1 MIAQETPQTPQSSEQ
16 HLRDLEL
23 RLKRLDVERAEVLQ
37 AIKELKSVADRE
49 IAPTQGIESAL
60 LGRPLRDSSPIT
72 PDEQIALFLQLFR
85 CRESVYPKRWEN
97 AKSGKSGYAPACL
110 NEWVQP
116 LCQKPTIR
124 CTDCGH
130 QAFLSLN
137 EDAVRAHLQGQLTIG
152 TYAIDVD
159 DSCVFLACDFDGAGW
174 KEDVSAYRESARAL
188 GIDVAVE
195 RSRSGQGAHAWIFF
209 DGKVPA
215 RLARNVGTLILS
227 RCLEVRHQ
235 LSMTSFDRLFPSQDY
250 VPKGGL
256 GNLIALP
263 LQKTPRES
271 GNSCFLDEQFSV
283 MQDQWEYLVQVKR
296 PHFQEVQRLLDR
308 FLLKAPNAPTRNEA
322 FDDVAWITDRSL
334 LDAQSGG
341 QDHADSAIEGTVELT
356 VGSMIRV
363 PLTGLPGK
371 LVGRLRKTASFP
383 NPTFYKLQ
391 RMRMQ
396 TYPHA
401 RVIFSG
407 ELRPNEMML
416 PRGLLD
422 RVTHIL
428 SGAGAQ
434 VVIRDERLAK
444 KRIKVEFAGELTPSQ
459 KEAVK
464 ALKKSEIGVLVAPPG
479 FGKTVVGC
487 ALIAERH
494 VSSLVLVHRQPLLD
508 QWKESLIRFLG
519 LNPKEIGILGGTIK
533 KTTGKLDLMMLQ
545 TLTRMGDLH
554 EMALRYSH
562 VIIDEC
568 HHIPAVS
575 FESVLKQLP
584 ARYVLGLT
592 ATPYRKDGLEAILFQ
607 QCGPVRHEIVSADEG
622 KLEKTV
628 TIFETGY
635 RLPGEAGEK
644 PAYHVLMHGLVNDT
658 GRNNRIAADVVKA
671 LSAKQFPLLISDRK
685 DHLDTLTKGI
695 ESLATAEAS
704 LAQLVVIRLDGDMS
718 IKERRL
724 ALERI
729 REIRTQG
736 VPLLVV
742 ATAPLVGEGVDLP
755 ELDTLVLATP
765 LSFEGRMV
773 QYAGRLHRLVEG
785 KTHVRIVDYV
795 DSSNAML
802 LSMYRNRI
810 KAYRKMGYEI
820 REPHDMLGGSPSRA
834 RGKGAA
840 AEQQG
845 LELGEA

>member
-1 MIAQETPQTPQSSEQ
+1 MTAPGSSQFSEPQ
-16 HLRDLEL
+16 LRALEL
-23 RLKRLDVERAEVLQ
+23 RLKQLDVERAEVLQ

-49 IAPTQGIESAL
+49 TAPTQGMEKAL
-60 LGRPLRDSSPIT
+60 LGRSLRDSSPIT
-72 PDEQIALFLQLFR
+72 PDEQITVFLQLFR

-97 AKSGKSGYAPACL
+97 AKSGKSGYAPACR

-124 CTDCGH
+124 CTDCGN
-130 QAFLSLN
+130 QAFLPLN
-137 EDAVRAHLQGQLTIG
+137 EDAAHAHLQGQLTIG
-152 TYAIDVD
+152 TYAIDAD

-174 KEDVSAYRESARAL
+174 KEDVSAYRECAKRL
-188 GIDVAVE
+188 GLDVAVE
-195 RSRSGQGAHAWIFF
+195 RSCSGQGAHAWIFF

-227 RCLEVRHQ
+227 RCLEARHQ
-235 LSMTSFDRLFPSQDY
+235 LSMKSFDRLFPSQDY
-250 VPKGGL
+250 VPKGGF

-271 GNSCFLDEQFSV
+271 GNSCFLDERLSV
-283 MQDQWEYLVQVKR
+283 IQDQWEYLVHVKR
-296 PHFQEVQRLLDR
+296 PHCQEVQRLLDR
-308 FLLKAPNAPTRNEA
+308 FLPRFPKASTRHDA

-334 LDAQSGG
+334 MDAESGSS
-341 QDHADSAIEGTVELT
+341 DHAEPMIEGAVELT

-363 PLTGLPGK
+363 PLTGLPGR
-371 LVGRLRKTASFP
+371 LLGRLRKTASFP

-396 TYPHA
+396 TYPHP
-401 RVIFSG
+401 RFIFSG
-407 ELRPNEMML
+407 ELRPDELLL

-422 RVTHIL
+422 WVTHIL
-428 SGAGAQ
+428 SGEGAL
-434 VVIRDERLAK
+434 VVMRDERLAK
-444 KRIKVEFAGELTPSQ
+444 RRIKVEFVGELTPSQ

-464 ALKKSEIGVLVAPPG
+464 ALKKSEVGVLVAPPG

-494 VSSLVLVHRQPLLD
+494 VSTLVLVHRQPLLD
-508 QWKESLIRFLG
+508 QWKEGLMKFLG

-554 EMALRYSH
+554 EIALRYSH

-575 FESVLKQLP
+575 FEGVLKQLP

-628 TIFETGY
+628 TISETGY
-635 RLPGEAGEK
+635 RPPSEVGEK
-644 PAYHVLMHGLVNDT
+644 PAYHVLMHSLVNDT
-658 GRNNRIAADVVKA
+658 GRNSRIAADIVKA
-671 LSAKQFPLLISDRK
+671 LSAKQFPLVISDRK

-802 LSMYRNRI
+802 LSMYRNRV

-820 REPHDMLGGSPSRA
+820 REPHDMLGGSPSRV
-834 RGKGAA
+834 RGKSAA

-845 LELGEA
+845 LELG

>member
-1 MIAQETPQTPQSSEQ
+1 MAPGAHQFSEPQ
-16 HLRDLEL
+16 LRALEL
-23 RLKRLDVERAEVLQ
+23 RLKQLDVERAEILQ
-37 AIKELKSVADRE
+37 AIKELKRAADRE
-49 IAPTQGIESAL
+49 PEPTQVIEHVQ
-60 LGRPLRDSSPIT
+60 LGRSLRDSAPVT
-72 PDEQIALFLQLFR
+72 PDEQIAVFLQLFR
-85 CRESVYPKRWEN
+85 CRESIYPKRWEN
-97 AKSGKSGYAPACL
+97 ARSGKSGYAPACR

-116 LCQKPTIR
+116 LCQKPTIK
-124 CTDCGH
+124 CTDCRN
-130 QAFLSLN
+130 QAFLPLN
-137 EDAVRAHLQGQLTIG
+137 EDAAQAHLQGQLTIG
-152 TYAIDVD
+152 TYAIDTD
-159 DSCVFLACDFDGAGW
+159 DSCVFLACDFDGSGW

-188 GIDVAVE
+188 GIEVAVE

-227 RCLEVRHQ
+227 RCLETRRQ
-235 LSMTSFDRLFPSQDY
+235 LSMKSFDRLFPSQDY
-250 VPKGGL
+250 VPKGGF

-271 GNSCFLDEQFSV
+271 GNSCFLDERLSV
-283 MQDQWEYLVQVKR
+283 IHDQWTYLAHVKR
-296 PHFQEVQRLLDR
+296 PHCQEVQRLLDR
-308 FLLKAPNAPTRNEA
+308 FLPSFPKSSTRNDA
-322 FDDVAWITDRSL
+322 FDDVAWIRDRSL
-334 LDAQSGG
+334 LDAEIGSR
-341 QDHADSAIEGTVELT
+341 DNAEPTIEGIVELT

-396 TYPHA
+396 TYPHP
-401 RVIFSG
+401 RFIFSG

-416 PRGLLD
+416 PRGLLE
-422 RVTHIL
+422 RVTRIL
-428 SGAGAQ
+428 SRAGAQ
-434 VVIRDERLAK
+434 VVMRDERLAK
-444 KRIKVEFAGELTPSQ
+444 RRIKVEFAGELTQSQ

-464 ALKKSEIGVLVAPPG
+464 ALNKSEIGVLVAPPG

-494 VSSLVLVHRQPLLD
+494 VSTLVLVHRQPLLD
-508 QWKESLIRFLG
+508 QWKESMVKFLG
-519 LNPKEIGILGGTIK
+519 CHPKCVGMLGGTK
-533 KTTGKLDLMMLQ
+533 KTTTGKLDLMMLQ
-545 TLTRMGDLH
+545 TLTRMGDIR
-554 EMALRYSH
+554 EIAQRYAH

-575 FESVLKQLP
+575 FEGVLKQLP

-592 ATPYRKDGLEAILFQ
+592 ATPYRKDGLEDILFQ
-607 QCGPVRHEIVSADEG
+607 QCGPVRHEIVFADEG

-628 TIFETGY
+628 TIVETGY
-635 RLPGEAGEK
+635 CLPHEAGHK

-658 GRNNRIAADVVKA
+658 GRNNRIATDVVKA

-685 DHLDTLTKGI
+685 EHLDALTKGI
-695 ESLATAEAS
+695 ETLAKAEAP
-704 LAQLVVIRLDGDMS
+704 LAQLTVVRLDGDVS
-718 IKERRL
+718 LKERRFAL
-724 ALERI
+724 ARI
-729 REIRTQG
+729 HEVRSQG

-742 ATAPLVGEGVDLP
+742 ATASLIGEGVDVP

-773 QYAGRLHRLVEG
+773 QYAGRLHRLVDG
-785 KTHVRIVDYV
+785 KTRVRIVDYV

-802 LSMYRNRI
+802 LSMYRNRV
-810 KAYRKMGYEI
+810 KAYHKMGYEI
-820 REPHDMLGGSPSRA
+820 FEPHDMLGGSPSRT
-834 RGKGAA
+834 RRKVAA

-845 LELGEA
+845 LELG

>member
-1 MIAQETPQTPQSSEQ
+1 MTAPRAPQFSAPQ
-16 HLRDLEL
+16 LRALEL
-23 RLKRLDVERAEVLQ
+23 RLKQLDVERAEVLQ
-37 AIKELKSVADRE
+37 AIKEFKRAADRE
-49 IAPTQGIESAL
+49 PEPTQVIESAL
-60 LGRPLRDSSPIT
+60 LGRPLRDSAPVT
-72 PDEQIALFLQLFR
+72 PEEQIAVFLQLFR

-97 AKSGKSGYAPACL
+97 VKSGKSGYAPACR

-124 CTDCGH
+124 CTDCGN
-130 QAFLSLN
+130 QAFLPLN
-137 EDAVRAHLQGQLTIG
+137 EDAAQAHLQGQLTIG
-152 TYAIDVD
+152 TYAIDAD
-159 DSCVFLACDFDGAGW
+159 DSCAFLACDFDGSGW
-174 KEDVSAYRESARAL
+174 QEDVSAYRASAQGL
-188 GIDVAVE
+188 GIEVAVE
-195 RSRSGQGAHAWIFF
+195 RSRSGQGAHAWMFF

-227 RCLEVRHQ
+227 RCLEARHQ
-235 LSMTSFDRLFPSQDY
+235 LSMKSFDRLFPSQDY
-250 VPKGGL
+250 VPKGGF

-271 GNSCFLDEQFSV
+271 GNSCFLDERLSV
-283 MQDQWEYLVQVKR
+283 IQDQWEYLAHVKR
-296 PHFQEVQRLLDR
+296 PHCQEVQRLLDR
-308 FLLKAPNAPTRNEA
+308 FLPSFPKASTRHDA

-334 LDAQSGG
+334 MDAESGSR
-341 QDHADSAIEGTVELT
+341 DHAELTIKGTVELT

-371 LVGRLRKTASFP
+371 LLGRLRKTASFP

-396 TYPHA
+396 TYPYP
-401 RVIFSG
+401 RFIFSG
-407 ELRPNEMML
+407 ELRPEEMML

-434 VVIRDERLAK
+434 VVMRDERLAK
-444 KRIKVEFAGELTPSQ
+444 RRIKVEFAGELTQSQ

-494 VSSLVLVHRQPLLD
+494 VSTLVLVHRQPLLD
-508 QWKESLIRFLG
+508 QWKESLIKFLG
-519 LNPKEIGILGGTIK
+519 FNPKEIGILGGTIK

-545 TLTRMGDLH
+545 TLTRMGDLR
-554 EMALRYSH
+554 EIALRYSH

-575 FESVLKQLP
+575 FEGVLKQLP

-635 RLPGEAGEK
+635 RPPSEVGEK
-644 PAYHVLMHGLVNDT
+644 PAYHVLMHSLVNDT
-658 GRNNRIAADVVKA
+658 GRNSRIAADVVKA

-695 ESLATAEAS
+695 ENLATAEAS
-704 LAQLVVIRLDGDMS
+704 LAQLAVVRLDGDMS

-742 ATAPLVGEGVDLP
+742 ATAPLIGEGVDLP

-802 LSMYRNRI
+802 LSMYRNRV

-820 REPHDMLGGSPSRA
+820 RQSQDMLGGSPSRA

-845 LELGEA
+845 LELG